1 MLTINETNLGPFATA
16 QDARKVA
23 EILRNQGYDVAYGYG
38 NWEFDNDDD
47 RAEFENAIAAATEEL

>member
-1 MLTINETNLGPFATA
+1 MLTINETNLGTDSTR
-16 QDARKVA
+16 QDAEKVIS
-23 EILRNQGYDVAYGYG
+23 ILNNQGYDVAYGYG